1 LGAVNTYAM
10 RELSCIIVDD
20 EPVAR
25 KILQEFCGQVAYLD
39 VLGKFE
45 SAAKAEEFL
54 HSRRPDLIFLD
65 IEMPKVSGLQMLN
78 RIKIES
84 MVIVTTAFPQYAL
97 DAYELDIIDYL
108 LKPFALNRFLKAV
121 QKAKDFHEM
130 KTKSVGTTA
139 PSYIFIKS
147 DKRIEKVELNE
158 ILYAEVLGNYLT
170 IHTDRKTIVAYLTMK
185 SLQSQLSPTD
195 FIKIHQSFLVNCS
208 RIDSVEGNDLRVG
221 SKSLPISRNYRD
233 SVTNLINERLLKR

>member
-1 LGAVNTYAM
+1 M
-10 RELSCIIVDD
+10 RKLSCIIVDD

-25 KILQEFCGQVAYLD
+25 KILQEFCGQVPYLE
-39 VLGKFE
+39 VVGKFE
-45 SAAKAEEFL
+45 SAFRAEEFL
-54 HSRRPDLIFLD
+54 HDHTPDLIFLD

-78 RIKIES
+78 RINVES
-84 MVIVTTAFPQYAL
+84 MVILTTAFPQYAL
-97 DAYELDIIDYL
+97 DGYELDIVDYL

-121 QKAKDFHEM
+121 QKAKDFREM
-130 KTKSVGTTA
+130 KTRSSGAAA

-170 IHTDRKTIVAYLTMK
+170 IHTERKTIVAYLTMK

-208 RIDSVEGNDLRVG
+208 KIDSVEGNDLKVG
-221 SKSLPISRNYRD
+221 TKTLPISRNYRD
-233 SVTNLINERLLKR
+233 SVSTLINERLLKR